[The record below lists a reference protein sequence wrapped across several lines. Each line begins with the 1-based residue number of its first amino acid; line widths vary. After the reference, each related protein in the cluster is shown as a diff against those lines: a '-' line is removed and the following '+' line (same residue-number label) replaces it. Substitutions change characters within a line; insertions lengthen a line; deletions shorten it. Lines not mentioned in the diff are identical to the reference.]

1 MPTAT
6 YEPIQTQTLGSSTQ
20 TVTLSSIPGT
30 FTDLVLIISPASAT
44 ASGSAIRLR
53 INGNTTA
60 TDYSTTYL
68 QGLGS
73 GAASSQRENDAALGY
88 QIGVTNS
95 FVNAYI
101 LNFMNYSNNTTFKNY
116 IGRVNSGID
125 GTAANTMTYRS
136 TSPITILSFRVGAYD
151 SPTNNF
157 GAGTTFTLYGIKA
170 A

>member
-6 YEPIQTQTLGSSTQ
+6 YEPIQTQTLGSATQ
-20 TVTLSSIPGT
+20 TVTLSDIPGT
-30 FTDLVLIISPASAT
+30 FTDLVLIMSIASAT
-44 ASGSAIRLR
+44 GSGSAIRMR
-53 INGNTTA
+53 INGNLTA

-73 GAASSQRENDAALGY
+73 SNGNSARENDAALGY
-88 QIGVTNS
+88 QVGVTNS
-95 FVNAYI
+95 FVNTYI

-116 IGRVNSGID
+116 IGRINSGLD
-125 GTAANTMTYRS
+125 GVSANTMTYRS
-136 TSPITILSFRVGAYD
+136 TSPITILSFRVGNYA

-157 GAGTTFTLYGIKA
+157 AAGSTFTLYGIKA